1 MRRPSTL
8 PEVRTDSGETSAV
21 TYVVMERAGNWS
33 TMFPFEESGIRCS
46 WRLAVSSAVVRYIV
60 AEEGSPPKALRSRSF
75 FVADSQLLL
84 TSTNRFDDGE
94 YTASVL

>member
-46 WRLAVSSAVVRYIV
+46 WKLAVSSAVV
-60 AEEGSPPKALRSRSF
+60 LRRGL
-75 FVADSQLLL
+75 QLLL